1 MKKEVHALCFQKIK
15 DYYERTQYKLP
26 GAFRRPN
33 TYIMLGHNTYKHTH
47 TSHT

>member
-15 DYYERTQYKLP
+15 DYYERTHINFLECSVDLIP
-26 GAFRRPN
+26 ISCLDITHTN
-33 TYIMLGHNTYKHTH
+33 TH